1 MEIRSLPKP
10 FPYSVPEVLQNQ
22 ISALTYRQWLN
33 VKASSLRKRDLRTHK
48 PFANATPRNVYMQK
62 LNSAVIATGLFDPYT
77 GDALRWDLI
86 GTWDPATAK
95 GNAGYKREYDRL
107 PTADHVNPDAN
118 GLEFE
123 ICSWMSNTAKTFLAP
138 RQFVALCAQITAYR
152 SKQTVRKTGTTPVYR
167 LPVFLSGI
175 CAPAVYR
182 KWLDTRAK
190 QEYKRDVALKR
201 PCAAAGSKS
210 LYKQAIHD
218 AVVAGKAID
227 PFTGCALRWDLIE
240 TWGNAA
246 PKDRANR
253 EKEFSLLPTVDHT
266 DPSSPVIGF
275 EICSWLVNDSKGNL
289 SAKEYVDYCGRVVA
303 HAKAQ

>member
-1 MEIRSLPKP
+1 MIPSITKP
-10 FPYSVPEVLQNQ
+10 FPYPVPDALKPQV
-22 ISALTYRQWLN
+22 SAATYRKWLN
-33 VKASSLRKRDLRTHK
+33 VKASSLRKRDLRANK
-48 PFANATPRNVYMQK
+48 PFAKATPRSVYMQK
-62 LNSAVIATGLFDPYT
+62 LHSAVIAAGLFDRYT

-86 GTWDPATAK
+86 GTWDPTAAK
-95 GNAGYKREYDRL
+95 GNAGYKREYDLL
-107 PTADHVNPDAN
+107 PTADHVNPDAPE
-118 GLEFE
+118 LEFE
-123 ICSWMSNTAKTFLAP
+123 ICSWLSNTAKSFLSPPEFLA
-138 RQFVALCAQITAYR
+138 LCKRIAAYR
-152 SKQTVRKTGTTPVYR
+152 QNRTITQAATAPVYE
-167 LPVFLSGI
+167 LPAFLIGVCSR
-175 CAPAVYR
+175 AAYR

-218 AVVAGKAID
+218 AVVAGNAID
-227 PFTGCALRWDLIE
+227 PFTGCALRWDLVE

-289 SAKEYVDYCGRVVA
+289 SAREYVDYCRRVVE
-303 HAKAQ
+303 HSKV